1 MSEVRKIDQIMELAM
16 VRYGVKSRSE
26 VYPYVVGMLSAV
38 MNDIQADALIESLN
52 ETIAEKEKN

>member
-1 MSEVRKIDQIMELAM
+1 MKSEEIIQLAM
-16 VRYGVKSRSE
+16 VRYGCKSRTE

-38 MNDIQADALIESLN
+38 INDIQADALIESLK